1 VNREG
6 PLKAWTRFSRFPALA
21 LLLLVSLAF
30 YLPGF
35 TTLPPV
41 DRDEAHF
48 AQASK
53 QMLESGNFIDIRM
66 QEATRYNK
74 PIGIYWLQ
82 SAAVALVGRPLND
95 IWPYRLP
102 SLAGALLAL
111 VFLARLGGRLFDR
124 RVGLIAALLLGA
136 SLLLGVEARLAKT
149 DAALLATS
157 LAAFDGLAAVYLGRA
172 KRVNALQF
180 WIALSLGILIKGPVL
195 LFFLL
200 TTAGTVSLV
209 QRRWRWLA
217 ALEPRLGL
225 PLLVV
230 IVAPWLVA
238 IGIASHGAFFS
249 QSLGH
254 DFGAKLVGGEE
265 SHGFPPG
272 FYLVA
277 MAVTLWP
284 AGLLF
289 AAALP
294 GFWRRRQETAI
305 RFLLCWLIPAWLV
318 LEFVPTKLPHYV
330 LPLYP
335 AAALLAAAVFADESQ
350 PLGAGWPKWLRWAG
364 ASLWFAT
371 GLGLAAAVAALGWR
385 LTGGLDAVALATI
398 LLVGA
403 AMALSL
409 LAFLR
414 GARDAGLAGL
424 LAASILLQAGGFGFS
439 LPRLDP
445 LWVSRSAA
453 RLIGATSP
461 CPNPVV
467 AMAGDFEPSLV
478 FLLGTETRP
487 LDGPGAARYLLAAE
501 GKSCALALVS
511 TVEDKAFRD
520 ALGSAAP
527 KDLGLVA
534 GIDYST
540 GRNQRMT
547 LYGLP

>member
-1 VNREG
+1 MNREG

-217 ALEPRLGL
+217 ASS
-225 PLLVV
+225 LVSACRCSSSSWRPGWWPSASPAT
-230 IVAPWLVA
+230 APFS
-238 IGIASHGAFFS
+238 ASPSAMTSGPSSWA
-249 QSLGH
+249 
-254 DFGAKLVGGEE
+254 ARR
-265 SHGFPPG
+265 
-272 FYLVA
+272 A
-277 MAVTLWP
+277 MAFRRASTWSR
-284 AGLLF
+284 
-289 AAALP
+289 
-294 GFWRRRQETAI
+294 WR
-305 RFLLCWLIPAWLV
+305 
-318 LEFVPTKLPHYV
+318 
-330 LPLYP
+330 
-335 AAALLAAAVFADESQ
+335 
-350 PLGAGWPKWLRWAG
+350 
-364 ASLWFAT
+364 
-371 GLGLAAAVAALGWR
+371 
-385 LTGGLDAVALATI
+385 
-398 LLVGA
+398 
-403 AMALSL
+403 
-409 LAFLR
+409 
-414 GARDAGLAGL
+414 
-424 LAASILLQAGGFGFS
+424 
-439 LPRLDP
+439 
-445 LWVSRSAA
+445 
-453 RLIGATSP
+453 
-461 CPNPVV
+461 
-467 AMAGDFEPSLV
+467 
-478 FLLGTETRP
+478 
-487 LDGPGAARYLLAAE
+487 
-501 GKSCALALVS
+501 
-511 TVEDKAFRD
+511 
-520 ALGSAAP
+520 
-527 KDLGLVA
+527 
-534 GIDYST
+534 
-540 GRNQRMT
+540 
-547 LYGLP
+547 